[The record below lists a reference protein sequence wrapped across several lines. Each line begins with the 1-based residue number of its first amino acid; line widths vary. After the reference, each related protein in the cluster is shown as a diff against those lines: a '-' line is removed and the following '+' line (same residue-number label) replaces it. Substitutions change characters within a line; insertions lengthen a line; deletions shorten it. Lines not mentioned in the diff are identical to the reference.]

1 MAMSKKAKL
10 WGGRFAKPT
19 AKIVED
25 FTVSVQY
32 EDRLVPYDIQGSL
45 AQAEMLGRQGIIS
58 RAESA
63 KLKAGLQR
71 VLKEWQAGRFK
82 LDPAYEDVHG
92 NVEARLKAMLGPVAG
107 KLHSGRSRNDQIALD
122 LKLYLRDEAQ
132 ALIKLT
138 DAAIEG
144 FLGLA
149 EANPGLVMPGY
160 THLQRAQPI
169 VFGHWCLA
177 YVEMLFRDRRR
188 LGFALGSLAECPLGA
203 AALAGSPLPLDR
215 AWTARELGF
224 VRPTANSLDS
234 VSDRDHLLDLASAMS
249 ILMAHL
255 SRLGEEVVLY
265 NSQEFGFFT
274 LDDSFA
280 TGSSLM
286 PQKKNPDVAELLRGR
301 AGRAYGLLVHL
312 LTLVKGQPLAYNRD
326 MQEGQELLFQTL
338 DLVKACLGVVPP
350 LLNAI
355 SPNAEAMAAAC
366 KRGFLDATDA
376 ADYLVRQGVPFR
388 EAHEAVGRAI
398 RLAQAKGCGL
408 DGLSGAELKE
418 AHPRFSTAMRPLLA
432 PISSASARK
441 TFGGP
446 APANVAKALRLARAR
461 LRRKDS

>member
-1 MAMSKKAKL
+1 MSKKAKL

-19 AKIVED
+19 AKVVED

-32 EDRLVPYDIQGSL
+32 EGRLVPYDIQGSI
-45 AQAEMLGRQGIIS
+45 AQAQMLGRQGIIS
-58 RAESA
+58 KAESA
-63 KLKAGLQR
+63 KLAAGLKR
-71 VLKEWQAGRFK
+71 VLKEWQAGRLK

-92 NVEARLKAMLGPVAG
+92 NVEARLKAIAGPVAG

-122 LKLYLRDEAQ
+122 VKLYLRDEVQ
-132 ALIKLT
+132 ALLKLT
-138 DAAIEG
+138 DEAIAG
-144 FLGLA
+144 FIGLA

-188 LGFALGSLAECPLGA
+188 LGFALGSLSECPLGA

-215 AWTARELGF
+215 AWVAQELGF
-224 VRPTANSLDS
+224 VAPTANSLDS

-255 SRLGEEVVLY
+255 SRLGEEIVLY
-265 NSQEFGFFT
+265 NSQEFGFIS

-338 DLVKACLGVVPP
+338 DLVKSCLAVVPP
-350 LLNAI
+350 LLKAI
-355 SPNAEAMAAAC
+355 TPNPAAMAEAC
-366 KRGFLDATDA
+366 QRGFLDATDA
-376 ADYLVRQGVPFR
+376 ADFLVRQGVPFR
-388 EAHEAVGRAI
+388 EAHEAVGLAI
-398 RLAQAKGCGL
+398 RMAQAKGCGL
-408 DGLSGAELKE
+408 DGLSEAELRQ
-418 AHPRFSTAMRPLLA
+418 AHPRFSAAVRPHLA
-432 PISSASARK
+432 PLASASARR
-441 TFGGP
+441 TLGGT